1 MTVHFV
7 LYTKPKCIQCKMT
20 HKVLNS
26 LHIKPVETY
35 HGNPKETNLID
46 PDSSNPDKA
55 KWSQNKIKSIIKKT
69 GLHSMPIV
77 KVYSDQSGELLD
89 TWGGFKPDRIK
100 KWAKQASHNS

>member
-20 HKVLNS
+20 HNVLNS
-26 LHIKPVETY
+26 LHIKPIETY

-46 PDSSNPDKA
+46 PDSPNPYKA
-55 KWSQNKIKSIIKKT
+55 EWSKKKIQSLIKKT

-77 KVYSDQSGELLD
+77 KIYDDDSGKLLD
-89 TWGGFKPDRIK
+89 AWGGFNPDRIK
-100 KWAKQASHNS
+100 KWAKKAQ